1 MSYCDF
7 HTHTSF
13 SGDCK
18 SPMETQIINAIKNNV
33 VKLCFTDHYD
43 YDYPGNAQL
52 TFDIDFPNYYETY
65 IRLKEKYKSKI
76 QLLFGLE
83 VGLQPHIY
91 DIVNKAINTYP
102 FDFIIA
108 STHVV
113 DKLDPYFG
121 TFYLNKTKEEAYSR
135 YLESILYNVTN
146 YDNYNVYGHLDYI
159 IRYGDYEDKKLYYY
173 NYSELIDK
181 ILIKIISDGHG
192 IELNTSGYRK
202 DFNEPHPNIE
212 IIKRYRELG
221 GEIITIGSDAHFPEH
236 LAYNFNVAYDVLK
249 KCGFKYF
256 TVFEERKPQFI
267 KIPD

>member
-1 MSYCDF
+1 MSYYDF

-18 SPMETQIINAIKNNV
+18 HPMETQILHAIQHNI

-43 YDYPGNAQL
+43 YDYPSTPELA
-52 TFDIDFPNYYETY
+52 FDIDLPKYYETY
-65 IRLKEKYKSKI
+65 LELKEKYKSQI
-76 QLLFGLE
+76 QLLFGIE

-91 DIVNKAINTYP
+91 DTVIKTINKYP
-102 FDFIIA
+102 FDFVIA

-121 TFYLNKTKEEAYSR
+121 SYYLNKTKKEAYSR
-135 YLESILYNVTN
+135 YLKDILHNVTN

-159 IRYGDYEDKKLYYY
+159 IRYGHYNDKKLYYHDH
-173 NYSELIDK
+173 SDLLDK
-181 ILIKIISDGHG
+181 ILSKIIQTGHG

-202 DFNEPHPNIE
+202 EFNEPHPNVE
-212 IIKRYRELG
+212 IIKRYRQLG

-236 LAYNFNVAYDVLK
+236 LGYNFDVAYKVLK
-249 KCGFKYF
+249 ECGFKYF
-256 TVFEERKPQFI
+256 SVFERRKPEFI